1 MPEYPPSAMDS
12 AYAAHWNDSILTED
26 DSHPAFALS
35 ATDDGHCCLSP
46 ELIELIVNICDE
58 LSLSPEVEFTCLDNF
73 DVYCRRRH
81 ADILEMVA
89 AAGNRSVMS
98 AALNG
103 GSYSSNGANNN
114 VTSSAGATSAANS
127 CNHSVIVPSLAS
139 PNRHMMEVWQREN
152 ESFVNDAPIR
162 LVAVLL
168 LSAKMIGNGALR
180 SIKLRTIVGML
191 RALRP
196 LLTEMDMKVAEY
208 EVR

>member
-1 MPEYPPSAMDS
+1 MPKYPPTAMDS
-12 AYAAHWNDSILTED
+12 AYVAHWSDSILTED
-26 DSHPAFALS
+26 DGHPAITQS
-35 ATDDGHCCLSP
+35 STDNSHCYLSP

-58 LSLSPEVEFTCLDNF
+58 LSLSSEVEFTCLDNF

-81 ADILEMVA
+81 ADILAVVA
-89 AAGNRSVMS
+89 DAGNRSVMS

-103 GSYSSNGANNN
+103 GSYSSNAVNNMS
-114 VTSSAGATSAANS
+114 SSAGASSAGNS
-127 CNHSVIVPSLAS
+127 CNNGVVVPSLAS
-139 PNRHMMEVWQREN
+139 PSQHMMEVWQREN

-168 LSAKMIGNGALR
+168 LSAKMIGNGAMR
-180 SIKLRTIVGML
+180 SIKLRTIVGMM